1 MPTIWKPDMT
11 KTQRLEGRV
20 ALVTGAGSGI
30 GQAICRRLAEEGA
43 RLAVLDRDEAAARAT
58 AAGLAGDS
66 HSLVADVARIDDMH
80 RAVAEVVAR
89 FGRLDIAVNAA
100 GVGASASL
108 VETSMETWQRVIDV
122 CLTGVFVS
130 TQAQARQ
137 MIAQGGP
144 GVIVNIAS
152 TNAQQA
158 GEGLAAYC
166 AAKAGAEM
174 LGRVA
179 ALELAAHGIRVAS
192 VGPGLTDTPM
202 VARLLANP
210 AARRE
215 FLDNIPLNRPARPE
229 DIAAAVAFLASDDAA
244 YVTGQTL
251 YVDGGA
257 SMMRYPSLASRRP
270 PAAAVMDATDAAG
283 ARR

>member
-1 MPTIWKPDMT
+1 MKLSN
-11 KTQRLEGRV
+11 RLKGRI

-30 GQAICRRLAEEGA
+30 GHAICRRLADEGA
-43 RLAVLDRDEAAARAT
+43 RIAALDRDAVAAQAT
-58 AAGLAGDS
+58 AAAIGTDAWPVVADVTS
-66 HSLVADVARIDDMH
+66 VVDMQRAVADVA
-80 RAVAEVVAR
+80 AQ
-89 FGRLDIAVNAA
+89 FGRIDIAVNAA
-100 GVGASASL
+100 GVGASALL
-108 VETSMETWQRVIDV
+108 VDTSIETWQRVMDV

-130 TQAQARQ
+130 SQAQARR

-144 GVIVNIAS
+144 AVIVNIAS
-152 TNAQQA
+152 TNAQQP

-166 AAKAGAEM
+166 AAKAGVDM
-174 LGRVA
+174 LSRVM
-179 ALELAAHGIRVAS
+179 ALELAPHGIRVAT

-210 AARRE
+210 SARDA
-215 FLDNIPLNRPARPE
+215 FLDNIPAGRPARPE

-257 SMMRYPSLASRRP
+257 SMMRYPSLASRR
-270 PAAAVMDATDAAG
+270 AG
-283 ARR
+283 ATA

>member
-1 MPTIWKPDMT
+1 MGDMR
-11 KTQRLEGRV
+11 RLKGRV

-30 GQAICRRLAEEGA
+30 GRAICARLAAEGA
-43 RLAVLDRDEAAARAT
+43 RLVALDCDLSAAQAT
-58 AAGLAGDS
+58 ASMLGMDALA
-66 HSLVADVARIDDMH
+66 VAADVASVGDMQ
-80 RAVAEVVAR
+80 RAVAEVALR

-100 GVGASASL
+100 GVGASALL
-108 VETSMETWQRVIDV
+108 VDTTLETWQRVMDV
-122 CLTGVFVS
+122 CLTGIFVAS
-130 TQAQARQ
+130 QAEARQ
-137 MIAQGGP
+137 MIAQGGAA
-144 GVIVNIAS
+144 VIINIAS
-152 TNAQQA
+152 TNAQQP

-174 LGRVA
+174 LSRVC
-179 ALELAAHGIRVAS
+179 ALELAAHGIRVAA

-210 AARRE
+210 AAHGE
-215 FLDNIPLNRPARPE
+215 FMDNIPLNRPARPE

-257 SMMRYPSLASRRP
+257 SMKRYPSLASRKP
-270 PAAAVMDATDAAG
+270 SVATAA
-283 ARR
+283 

>member
-1 MPTIWKPDMT
+1 MT
-11 KTQRLEGRV
+11 KTDRLEGRV

-30 GQAICRRLAEEGA
+30 GQAICCRLVQEGA
-43 RLAVLDRDEAAARAT
+43 RLAVLDRDEGAAQAT
-58 AAGLAGDS
+58 AASLGGDAL
-66 HSLVADVARIDDMH
+66 SLVADVACVEDMS
-80 RAVAEVVAR
+80 RAIAQVVAR

-108 VETSMETWQRVIDV
+108 VETSIETWQRVIDV
-122 CLTGVFVS
+122 CLTGVFVCM
-130 TQAQARQ
+130 QVQARQ
-137 MIAQGGP
+137 MMTQGGP
-144 GVIVNIAS
+144 AVILNIAS
-152 TNAQQA
+152 TNAQQP

-270 PAAAVMDATDAAG
+270 PAAAPADASAAEG
-283 ARR
+283 ANA

>member
-1 MPTIWKPDMT
+1 MIHVN
-11 KTQRLEGRV
+11 RLEGRV

-30 GQAICRRLAEEGA
+30 GHAICTRLAEEGA
-43 RLAVLDRDEAAARAT
+43 RIVALDRDAAAANAT
-58 AAGLAGDS
+58 ATAIGDDAYA
-66 HSLVADVARIDDMH
+66 VAADVANVEDMQ
-80 RAVAEVVAR
+80 RAVAEVVER

-100 GVGASASL
+100 GVGASSL
-108 VETSMETWQRVIDV
+108 LVDTQMETWQRVMDV

-130 TQAQARQ
+130 SQAQARQ

-144 GVIVNIAS
+144 AVIVNIAS
-152 TNAQQA
+152 TNAQQP

-166 AAKAGAEM
+166 AAKAGVDM
-174 LGRVA
+174 LSRVA
-179 ALELAAHGIRVAS
+179 ALELAPYGIRVAA

-210 AARRE
+210 SARDA
-215 FLDNIPLNRPARPE
+215 FLDNIPAGRPARPE

-257 SMMRYPSLASRRP
+257 SMMRYPSLASRRAG
-270 PAAAVMDATDAAG
+270 AAA
-283 ARR
+283 

>member
-1 MPTIWKPDMT
+1 MNLAN
-11 KTQRLEGRV
+11 RLQGRV

-30 GQAICRRLAEEGA
+30 GQAICRRLADEGA
-43 RLAVLDRDEAAARAT
+43 RIAALDRDESAARAT
-58 AAGLAGDS
+58 AAMLGAGAMGV
-66 HSLVADVARIDDMH
+66 VADVTSIEDMQC
-80 RAVAEVVAR
+80 AVAKVVSR

-100 GVGASASL
+100 GVGASALL
-108 VETSMETWQRVIDV
+108 VDTLIETWQRVMDV

-130 TQAQARQ
+130 SQAQARQ

-144 GVIVNIAS
+144 AVIVNIAS
-152 TNAQQA
+152 TNAQQP

-166 AAKAGAEM
+166 AAKAGVDM
-174 LGRVA
+174 LSRVS
-179 ALELAAHGIRVAS
+179 ALELASHGIRVAA

-202 VARLLANP
+202 VARLLSNP
-210 AARRE
+210 AARGE
-215 FLDNIPLNRPARPE
+215 FLDNIPLHRPARPE

-257 SMMRYPSLASRRP
+257 SMMRYPSLASRR
-270 PAAAVMDATDAAG
+270 AKATA
-283 ARR
+283 

>member
-1 MPTIWKPDMT
+1 MT
-11 KTQRLEGRV
+11 LPSKRLEGRV

-30 GQAICRRLAEEGA
+30 GRAICRRLAEEGA
-43 RLAVLDRDEAAARAT
+43 RIACLDRDAAAARAT
-58 AAGLAGDS
+58 ADAIGSDALAIA
-66 HSLVADVARIDDMH
+66 ADVANAADMQ
-80 RAVAEVVAR
+80 RAVAETAAA

-100 GVGASASL
+100 GVGASARL
-108 VETSMETWQRVIDV
+108 VDTTLETWQRVLDV

-130 TQAQARQ
+130 LQAQARQ

-144 GVIVNIAS
+144 AVIVNIAS
-152 TNAQQA
+152 TNARQP

-166 AAKAGAEM
+166 AAKAGVEM

-179 ALELAAHGIRVAS
+179 ALELAAQGIRVAS

-202 VARLLANP
+202 VARLLADP
-210 AARRE
+210 VARAA
-215 FLDNIPLNRPARPE
+215 FLDNIPLQRPARPE
-229 DIAAAVAFLASDDAA
+229 DIAAAVAYLASDDAA

-257 SMMRYPSLASRRP
+257 SMQRYPSLAARKPSV
-270 PAAAVMDATDAAG
+270 PAV
-283 ARR
+283 

>member
-1 MPTIWKPDMT
+1 MSDAR
-11 KTQRLEGRV
+11 RLQGRV

-30 GQAICRRLAEEGA
+30 GRAVCA
-43 RLAVLDRDEAAARAT
+43 RLAAEGASLVALDRDMSAAQAT
-58 AAGLAGDS
+58 ASTLGADALA
-66 HSLVADVARIDDMH
+66 VAADVASVGDMQ
-80 RAVAEVVAR
+80 RAVAEAASH

-100 GVGASASL
+100 GVGASALL
-108 VETSMETWQRVIDV
+108 VDTDLATWHRVLDV

-130 TQAQARQ
+130 SQAQAKQ
-137 MIAQGGP
+137 MIAQGGS
-144 GVIVNIAS
+144 GVIINIAS
-152 TNAQQA
+152 TNAQQP

-174 LGRVA
+174 LGRVC
-179 ALELAAHGIRVAS
+179 ALELAAHGIRVAA

-210 AARRE
+210 AARGE
-215 FLDNIPLNRPARPE
+215 FMDNIPLNRTARPE

-257 SMMRYPSLASRRP
+257 SMKRYPSLASRRP
-270 PAAAVMDATDAAG
+270 PAVAAA
-283 ARR
+283 

>member
-1 MPTIWKPDMT
+1 MSESR
-11 KTQRLEGRV
+11 RLQGRV

-30 GQAICRRLAEEGA
+30 GRAICTRLAADGA
-43 RLAVLDRDEAAARAT
+43 RLVALDRDLSAAEAT
-58 AAGLAGDS
+58 ASTLDTDALAV
-66 HSLVADVARIDDMH
+66 VADVASVDDMQ
-80 RAVAEVVAR
+80 RAVAQTVAH

-100 GVGASASL
+100 GVGASALLVDTSL
-108 VETSMETWQRVIDV
+108 ETWQRVMDV

-130 TQAQARQ
+130 SQAQARQ
-137 MIAQGGP
+137 MIAQGGAA
-144 GVIVNIAS
+144 VIINIAS
-152 TNAQQA
+152 TNAQQP

-174 LGRVA
+174 LSRVS
-179 ALELAAHGIRVAS
+179 ALELAAHGIRVAA

-210 AARRE
+210 AARGE
-215 FLDNIPLNRPARPE
+215 FLDNIPLNRTARPE

-257 SMMRYPSLASRRP
+257 SMKRYPSLASRKP
-270 PAAAVMDATDAAG
+270 PALAVA
-283 ARR
+283 

>member
-1 MPTIWKPDMT
+1 
-11 KTQRLEGRV
+11 
-20 ALVTGAGSGI
+20 
-30 GQAICRRLAEEGA
+30 
-43 RLAVLDRDEAAARAT
+43 
-58 AAGLAGDS
+58 
-66 HSLVADVARIDDMH
+66 
-80 RAVAEVVAR
+80 
-89 FGRLDIAVNAA
+89 
-100 GVGASASL
+100 
-108 VETSMETWQRVIDV
+108 
-122 CLTGVFVS
+122 
-130 TQAQARQ
+130 
-137 MIAQGGP
+137 
-144 GVIVNIAS
+144 
-152 TNAQQA
+152 
-158 GEGLAAYC
+158 
-166 AAKAGAEM
+166 
-174 LGRVA
+174 
-179 ALELAAHGIRVAS
+179 
-192 VGPGLTDTPM
+192 M

>member
-1 MPTIWKPDMT
+1 VTIPT
-11 KTQRLEGRV
+11 RLQGRV

-30 GQAICRRLAEEGA
+30 GQAICSRLAQEGA
-43 RLAVLDRDEAAARAT
+43 RVVALDRDPAAAAAT
-58 AAGLAGDS
+58 AEVLGGGALA
-66 HSLVADVARIDDMH
+66 VTADVASAADMQ
-80 RAVAEVVAR
+80 RAVAETAR
-89 FGRLDIAVNAA
+89 CFGRLDIAVNAA
-100 GVGASASL
+100 GVGASSL
-108 VETSMETWQRVIDV
+108 MVDTPQDIWQRVMDV

-130 TQAQARQ
+130 CQAQARQ
-137 MIAQGGP
+137 MIVQGGP

-152 TNAQQA
+152 TNSQQP

-174 LGRVA
+174 FGRVA

-202 VARLLANP
+202 VSRLLANP
-210 AARRE
+210 AAKAE

-229 DIAAAVAFLASDDAA
+229 DIAAAVAFLASDDAS

-257 SMMRYPSLASRRP
+257 SMKRYPSLASRRP
-270 PAAAVMDATDAAG
+270 RSTAIPEG
-283 ARR
+283 ASGSSSS